1 MTSRQVTIA
10 LFIGAIIFMILGFT
24 FGAYIPM
31 TVGTQTIQVWA
42 ANSWLSGFGAILLVA
57 GLVRSIK

>member
-1 MTSRQVTIA
+1 MTSRQVNVS
-10 LFIGAIIFMILGFT
+10 LFVGAIIFMILAFT

-42 ANSWLSGFGAILLVA
+42 ANSWLSAVGAVFFVI
-57 GLVRSIK
+57 GLVRTVK